1 MPKRSTLVFSKRTA
15 SPPLAKPPHNP
26 PSQSHHLTPPF
37 HKGGQGGFTAPNQI
51 SWLMGFGLGIQILL

>member
-1 MPKRSTLVFSKRTA
+1 MPKRNK
-15 SPPLAKPPHNP
+15 PL
-26 PSQSHHLTPPF
+26 SQSHHLTPPF